1 MSALDRVLVVVGPTA
16 SGKSDLAIAVA
27 QRLGTAEIVNADSM
41 QLYRGMDVGTAKLPE
56 AERGG
61 VRHHLLDV
69 LDVTES
75 ASVAAF
81 QRAARAA
88 IEDCQARGV
97 TPIVVGGSSLY
108 VRAVIDRLDFPGTD
122 PAVRARWTA
131 ELEAVGPAVLHER
144 LAAIDPAAAARI
156 LPSNGR
162 RIVRALE
169 VVELT
174 GRPFAA
180 ELPEH
185 VAVYDDVALLGLDV
199 PRGVLDERIS
209 RRVDAMFAAGLVD
222 EVRRLA
228 DQGLVGSPTA
238 ERALGYAQV
247 LALLRGEC
255 TEQEAKDAT
264 VAATRKFARRQD
276 RLFHQDPRIE
286 WLAHDDAALV
296 DAAVGVVT
304 RP

>member
-1 MSALDRVLVVVGPTA
+1 MSALDRVVVVVGPTA
-16 SGKSDLAIAVA
+16 SGKSDLALATA
-27 QRLGTAEIVNADSM
+27 QRLGTAEVVNADSM

-81 QRAARAA
+81 QRAARAV
-88 IEDCQARGV
+88 IDDCRARGV

-131 ELEAVGPAVLHER
+131 ELEAVGPRALHAR

-185 VAVYDDVALLGLDV
+185 ASVYEDVVLIGLDV
-199 PRGVLDERIS
+199 PRDVLDERIR
-209 RRVDAMFAAGLVD
+209 RRVDAMFEAGFVE
-222 EVRRLA
+222 EVRALA
-228 DQGLVGSPTA
+228 DQDLVGSPTA

-276 RLFHQDPRIE
+276 RLFHQDPRVV
-286 WLAHDDAALV
+286 WLPHDDPALV
-296 DAAVGVVT
+296 DAAVSVVT

>member
-1 MSALDRVLVVVGPTA
+1 MAPDVSDPTATIAHMSALDRVVVVVGPTA
-16 SGKSDLAIAVA
+16 SGKSDLAVAVA
-27 QRLGTAEIVNADSM
+27 QRLGSAEIVNADSM

-56 AERGG
+56 PERGG
-61 VRHHLLDV
+61 IRHHLLDV
-69 LDVTES
+69 LDVTEG

-81 QRAARAA
+81 QRAARAVIA
-88 IEDCQARGV
+88 DCQARRM
-97 TPIVVGGSSLY
+97 TPILVGGSSLY

-131 ELEAVGPAVLHER
+131 ELDAVGPEALHAR
-144 LAAIDPAAAARI
+144 LASIDPAAAERI

-174 GRPFAA
+174 GDPFTA

-185 VAVYDDVALLGLDV
+185 ASVYDDVVLVGLEV
-199 PRGVLDERIS
+199 PREVLDERIT
-209 RRVDAMFAAGLVD
+209 RRVDTMFAAGLVD
-222 EVRRLA
+222 EVRTLA
-228 DQGLVGSPTA
+228 DHGLVGSPTA

-247 LALLRGEC
+247 LSMLRGEC
-255 TEQEAKDAT
+255 SEQEAKDAT

-276 RLFHQDPRIE
+276 RLFHQDPRVE
-286 WLAHDDAALV
+286 
-296 DAAVGVVT
+296 
-304 RP
+304 

>member
-1 MSALDRVLVVVGPTA
+1 MSALDRVVVVVGPTA

-27 QRLGTAEIVNADSM
+27 QRLGAAEIVNADSM

-69 LDVTES
+69 LDVTEG

-88 IEDCQARGV
+88 IEDCRARDV
-97 TPIVVGGSSLY
+97 TPILVGGSSLY

-122 PAVRARWTA
+122 PAVRARWAA
-131 ELEAVGPAVLHER
+131 ELESVGPEVLHER
-144 LAAIDPAAAARI
+144 LAAVDPAAAARI

-174 GRPFAA
+174 GKPFAA

-185 VAVYDDVALLGLDV
+185 ASVYDGVVLVGLEV
-199 PRGVLDERIS
+199 PRDVLDERIT
-209 RRVDAMFAAGLVD
+209 RRVDAMFDAGLVD
-222 EVRRLA
+222 EVRTLA
-228 DQGLVGSPTA
+228 ERGLVGSPTA

-255 TEQEAKDAT
+255 SEQEAKDAT

-276 RLFHQDPRIE
+276 RLFHQDPRVQ
-286 WLAHDDAALV
+286 WLAHDDPALV
-296 DAAVGVVT
+296 EAAVSVVT